1 MIKQVMPF
9 VVGLFLC
16 TSLHAQVPKQINYQ
30 GIARNASGVALGNQ
44 SISLRLTVREGN
56 PNGAVV
62 YQEVRKVETNQFGL
76 FSTAIGSQCFRN
88 PGIRKLV
95 KQFRKI
101 PSGGNGSE
109 RWITIY
115 SIR

>member
-1 MIKQVMPF
+1 M
-9 VVGLFLC
+9 VGLFLC

-76 FSTAIGSQCFRN
+76 FSTAIGSQ
-88 PGIRKLV
+88 GATSV
-95 KQFRKI
+95 
-101 PSGGNGSE
+101 SGTLESVNCSNNSGK
-109 RWITIY
+109 
-115 SIR
+115 